1 MNAIAWYMVA
11 QWWRLLVPA
20 GQPQCTACGQPGHV
34 AASCTHKLWKPG
46 GGHA

>member
-1 MNAIAWYMVA
+1 MNSIALAMLSA
-11 QWWRLLVPA
+11 WWRAALTGA
-20 GQPQCTACGQPGHV
+20 ICTACGQPGHV